1 METTELNRKL
11 IAAGLNSQQCNSKT
25 AEVVVDVLA
34 AEQGLLLAEAKAQI
48 TKVENAVSNALY
60 RVSKLYD
67 RHTEAIEHADKLIE
81 VLEKQNNACDELSSD
96 RAKDTL
102 ILFTSLLKICA
113 FYPNVDMGQAIESVS
128 YIMYAMLGGQAK
140 REYGEKWKEE

>member
-34 AEQGLLLAEAKAQI
+34 ADQGLLLAEAKAQI

-81 VLEKQNNACDELSSD
+81 VLEKQNNASV
-96 RAKDTL
+96 RAENVTETNSGKFRMSRYFREVLNYKLTA
-102 ILFTSLLKICA
+102 SLCSA
-113 FYPNVDMGQAIESVS
+113 HNVCRINSLV
-128 YIMYAMLGGQAK
+128 
-140 REYGEKWKEE
+140 R